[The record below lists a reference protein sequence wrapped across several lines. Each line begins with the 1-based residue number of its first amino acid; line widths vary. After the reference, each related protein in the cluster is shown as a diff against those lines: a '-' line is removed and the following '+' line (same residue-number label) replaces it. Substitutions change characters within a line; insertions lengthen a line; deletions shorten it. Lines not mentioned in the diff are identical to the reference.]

1 MKLFYKYIFLW
12 HVLHISTICIIIYII
27 ILTCFLL
34 PYTYHLF
41 TYFYNYI
48 FLYFKYFV
56 STTEISL
63 LVFTV
68 CSFLKC
74 LLRLKFS
81 VIIFL
86 ILFFKHVR
94 APRAPEV
101 TKKLYYTAKSRHPRP
116 TRTHPS
122 KTRKR
127 RGRKAKHPLL
137 PTAKLQT
144 GRRKI

>member
-1 MKLFYKYIFLW
+1 M
-12 HVLHISTICIIIYII
+12 
-27 ILTCFLL
+27 
-34 PYTYHLF
+34 
-41 TYFYNYI
+41 
-48 FLYFKYFV
+48 YFKYFV

-101 TKKLYYTAKSRHPRP
+101 TEKLYYTAKSRHPRP
-116 TRTHPS
+116 TRTRPS

-137 PTAKLQT
+137 PTAKLADEKS
-144 GRRKI
+144 RRNSQNHPSTIAQGSVSSLNFENVYFSP